1 MQLVFTAVAIGV
13 IIGVYLSFRQMNKK
27 IKSEML
33 LFEDFK
39 KNQRKR
45 EDIKSWNFKAK

>member
-1 MQLVFTAVAIGV
+1 MQLAFILLAIGV
-13 IIGVYLSFRQMNKK
+13 MIGVYLSFRQMNKK

-39 KNQRKR
+39 KKERG
-45 EDIKSWNFKAK
+45 IK